1 MAVEPLPRPS
11 TLLATPRKVI
21 NSSTSSKGTDSLLSS
36 NGEVLPKDNTAH
48 LHLGNT
54 VAPLSS
60 TVALLQASTEPLKVT
75 MGAAHQHPRAHR
87 LHTELHLPCRPAGS
101 LSGIRTGSGGT
112 MSSRLQAA
120 RSGTLRLTCPR
131 DLMLL
136 LPLVCLTTLRLVT
149 TSEVSSATRTGTA
162 GMTTTQ
168 LPVRLL

>member
-1 MAVEPLPRPS
+1 
-11 TLLATPRKVI
+11 VI
-21 NSSTSSKGTDSLLSS
+21 SNSTSSKGTDSLLSS
-36 NGEVLPKDNTAH
+36 SGEVLPKDNTTH

-54 VAPLSS
+54 AVPLSS
-60 TVALLQASTEPLKVT
+60 TVVPLSSTVVPLQASTEPLKVT
-75 MGAAHQHPRAHR
+75 MGAAHQHPKAHR

-101 LSGIRTGSGGT
+101 LSGIRAGSGGT
-112 MSSRLQAA
+112 MSSRLRAA

-136 LPLVCLTTLRLVT
+136 LPLVRLTTLRLVT

>member
-1 MAVEPLPRPS
+1 MAVEPLPRPN
-11 TLLATPRKVI
+11 TLLATLRKVI
-21 NSSTSSKGTDSLLSS
+21 NSSTSSKGTDNLLSS
-36 NGEVLPKDNTAH
+36 SGEVLPKDNTAH

-54 VAPLSS
+54 VVPLSS
-60 TVALLQASTEPLKVT
+60 TVVPLQASTEPLKVT
-75 MGAAHQHPRAHR
+75 MGAAHQHPKAHR

-101 LSGIRTGSGGT
+101 LSGIRAGSGGT
-112 MSSRLQAA
+112 MSSRLRAA

-136 LPLVCLTTLRLVT
+136 LPLVRLTTLRLVT